1 MLPCALRSFFHHP
14 RAIRNFKPQNKG
26 SQIAQ
31 RGTKVAARAMQRALP
46 NIHDGRAQNN
56 KGACTMKRFLVMTM
70 AVALT
75 VVALAVPSVWAGD
88 VEGKIKSVDQ
98 TGRML
103 TLEDGTKL
111 MIPASVRVNRKDLMP
126 GTDVKDSFE
135 DKGTQ
140 EAVTQIEVRP
150 AK

>member
-1 MLPCALRSFFHHP
+1 
-14 RAIRNFKPQNKG
+14 
-26 SQIAQ
+26 
-31 RGTKVAARAMQRALP
+31 
-46 NIHDGRAQNN
+46 
-56 KGACTMKRFLVMTM
+56 MKRFLVMTM

-126 GTDVKDSFE
+126 GADVKASFE

-140 EAVTQIEVRP
+140 KVVTQIEIQP